1 MILKLALFPLQ
12 HRVVS
17 EVPDLS
23 RVADKR
29 INFLPPPFEDVAQ
42 FCSSEVETMGRESEE
57 IHIVALATFLQ
68 VNLQVA
74 HLDQSQTSA
83 VNFHP
88 YTYSQDTQDPFFT
101 ILYRPGHYDL
111 LYR

>member
-1 MILKLALFPLQ
+1 MVLQ
-12 HRVVS
+12 NIF
-17 EVPDLS
+17 LS
-23 RVADKR
+23 SFR
-29 INFLPPPFEDVAQ
+29 
-42 FCSSEVETMGRESEE
+42 
-57 IHIVALATFLQ
+57 
-68 VNLQVA
+68 NLQVA

>member
-1 MILKLALFPLQ
+1 MILKLTLFPLQ

-42 FCSSEVETMGRESEE
+42 FCSSEVETMDRESEE

-74 HLDQSQTSA
+74 HLDQSQTSGQLSPL
-83 VNFHP
+83 H
-88 YTYSQDTQDPFFT
+88 
-101 ILYRPGHYDL
+101 LLPGHPISL
-111 LYR
+111 FHHHVPPRTL